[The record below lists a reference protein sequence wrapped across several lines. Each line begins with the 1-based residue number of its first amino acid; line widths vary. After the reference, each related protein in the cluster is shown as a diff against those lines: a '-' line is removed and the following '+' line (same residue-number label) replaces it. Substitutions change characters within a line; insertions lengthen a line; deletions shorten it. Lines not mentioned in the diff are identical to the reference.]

1 MISLRLTS
9 THKGL
14 TALLQCS
21 SQLNTMVGSDLEPS
35 ALQLFPVVEETM
47 LRPLWESRE
56 HYEELKQL
64 DDAMKEVKAV
74 QRVQAGRSG
83 TGRKAVQRPGAGAKP
98 WAGEMAHR
106 LRALTVLPEVLS
118 SIPSNPMVAH
128 TQLSVMGSDVLFW
141 HV

>member
-64 DDAMKEVKAV
+64 DDAMKELQKKTESLT
-74 QRVQAGRSG
+74 SG
-83 TGRKAVQRPGAGAKP
+83 APENTTEKNRDAKDSEGHSP
-98 WAGEMAHR
+98 
-106 LRALTVLPEVLS
+106 P
-118 SIPSNPMVAH
+118 N
-128 TQLSVMGSDVLFW
+128 
-141 HV
+141 